1 MKELILYSNT
11 DFYKSVLNYI
21 YEKYNDKF
29 NSFEYLAEST
39 VKPYEYVRRNE
50 INKIKV
56 CIPSDTSFDIDFKDK
71 KINFILDTLNDSNGN
86 IYKMIVPGPGC
97 HSSTHKEI
105 VYKKI
110 VML

>member
-1 MKELILYSNT
+1 MKVLILYSNK

-29 NSFEYLAEST
+29 NRFEYLAEST

-56 CIPSDTSFDIDFKDK
+56 CIPSDTSFDIDLKN
-71 KINFILDTLNDSNGN
+71 ISLGTYVQASN
-86 IYKMIVPGPGC
+86 YC
-97 HSSTHKEI
+97 
-105 VYKKI
+105 
-110 VML
+110 